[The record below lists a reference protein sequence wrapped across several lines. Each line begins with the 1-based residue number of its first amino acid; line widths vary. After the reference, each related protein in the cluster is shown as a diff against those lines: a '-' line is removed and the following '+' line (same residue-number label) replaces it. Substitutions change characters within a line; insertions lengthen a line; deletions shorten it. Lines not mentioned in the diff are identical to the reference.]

1 VTTSHLLGG
10 KPESTSSDDHRHQE
24 IGMSDLPGTADVMAT
39 VDGGDSYVRIQ
50 VLTNAG
56 ALDRG
61 KQLAVVDRL
70 TTIAA
75 DGAGDPALKGQ

>member
-1 VTTSHLLGG
+1 MTTSHLLGG
-10 KPESTSSDDHRHQE
+10 KPESTSSDDHRHKE
-24 IGMSDLPGTADVMAT
+24 IGMSDLAGIADVIAT

-56 ALDRG
+56 ALDRC

-75 DGAGDPALKGQ
+75 DAADDPALKGQ